1 MPGTVD
7 YYDIDRDLS
16 SEERMTRDTVRNFVT
31 NEFLPVIREHFR
43 AGTFPLDCI
52 PKLGQMGLLGSNL
65 SGFGLPGINN
75 VAYGLAMQELER
87 GDSSLRSFASVQ
99 GTLVMYAILTFGSQA
114 QKARRLALVG
124 AGQAVD
130 CVAV

>member
-1 MPGTVD
+1 MPGTID
-7 YYDIDRDLS
+7 YYDLDRDLS

-43 AGTFPLDCI
+43 AGTFPLECVA
-52 PKLGQMGLLGSNL
+52 KLGQMGLLGSNL
-65 SGFGLPGINN
+65 SGFALPGTNN

-99 GTLVMYAILTFGSQA
+99 GSLVMYPILTFGTQA
-114 QKARRLALVG
+114 QKEKWLPLLGSGKA
-124 AGQAVD
+124 
-130 CVAV
+130 